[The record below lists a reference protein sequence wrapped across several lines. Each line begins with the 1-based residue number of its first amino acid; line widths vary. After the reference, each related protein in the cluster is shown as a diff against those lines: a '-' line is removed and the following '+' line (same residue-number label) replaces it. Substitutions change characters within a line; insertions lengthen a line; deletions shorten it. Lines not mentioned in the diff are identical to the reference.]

1 MEQQLLFGDYCFGI
15 DPEKKIFNYLANR
28 VMQDRPFCTY
38 GGSCILRITLECIVA
53 REWCNFSEQDGKYVH
68 EEFQNIQMNIQRFK
82 IVISKILKKEGG
94 AEFIE
99 ELMNAI
105 KNDQQ
110 FLAMICSVI
119 DNN

>member
-1 MEQQLLFGDYCFGI
+1 
-15 DPEKKIFNYLANR
+15 
-28 VMQDRPFCTY
+28 
-38 GGSCILRITLECIVA
+38 
-53 REWCNFSEQDGKYVH
+53 
-68 EEFQNIQMNIQRFK
+68 MNIQCFK